1 MGLFTTLI
9 RVMEF
14 NQTPKGLN
22 FPFCYQF
29 IKRPA
34 SFNTFQKAEGASY
47 STLMKTPWF
56 STKPQAT
63 GKNWPWPH
71 KDKNYWIILYKVE
84 APTCGHPIKTQ
95 DPAIDPIT
103 LTVFYFPLPYSSP
116 PKYLKALENKV
127 LLNIEERRNWGR
139 CELHRETKGHKDSWE
154 EVKRK
159 LHFTHV
165 NDLTLAWKERWG
177 CVCVDRK
184 LRSTELGIKFILIP
198 ASVPPPTEENTQ
210 ASWMSSSRV
219 NASLCYRLNGNKGL
233 NKKDLRRPKLSERE
247 NHADIRYLKQ
257 NLPPRPCQDSGGGG
271 RDKLMYLMHLRLSA
285 SLWPSGAQ

>member
-47 STLMKTPWF
+47 STLTKTPWF

-95 DPAIDPIT
+95 VPAIDPIT

-127 LLNIEERRNWGR
+127 LLNIKEQRNWGR

-159 LHFTHV
+159 LHFTHD
-165 NDLTLAWKERWG
+165 NDLTLAWKEKVRVYVRVWIG
-177 CVCVDRK
+177 SCSLLNYTLSLYLYQQVC
-184 LRSTELGIKFILIP
+184 P
-198 ASVPPPTEENTQ
+198 YP
-210 ASWMSSSRV
+210 
-219 NASLCYRLNGNKGL
+219 
-233 NKKDLRRPKLSERE
+233 LRRTHRRAECP
-247 NHADIRYLKQ
+247 Q
-257 NLPPRPCQDSGGGG
+257 VM
-271 RDKLMYLMHLRLSA
+271 LMQVYVTDLMA
-285 SLWPSGAQ
+285 TKG